1 MASAIRPQSSMTT
14 EGITTRRATRR
25 SKCRVTGRWIGA
37 PIQDS
42 AAITR
47 IATSVMVPTAKDRA
61 THRRSAITCRRKTIP
76 TLPTLSSTG
85 ARTSTRRRRASCRR
99 SAPIRTSCA
108 TSGTSS
114 SICGRAPMTPFRVED
129 RKSTKTSPRRRPKR
143 KTAASDTRA
152 ERCRA
157 PSGLSARR
165 RRQRL
170 DEKRPMT
177 NSANGRWLRLSLY
190 VSCTAVA
197 AAFLSGK
204 LLAQVVDRPDWSI
217 ELVDPKVLRVCAD
230 PHNMPFSTDR
240 GEGFENKL
248 AVLLADKLG
257 KGLSYSWYPQAT
269 GFVRN
274 TLSAHKCDVI
284 MGVPQGDDLVQVTNP
299 YYRTAYA
306 LVFKQ
311 GHGLEGVDTLG
322 DPRLKGKHVGIVAGT
337 PPGNNMVANGLMA
350 NAKPYPLAIDTR
362 VDSSAAAMMHD
373 LAAGEIDAGILW
385 GPMAGY
391 YARQATPAAT
401 VVPLIKE
408 TTGPRLAYRIAM
420 GVRYAD
426 QEWKR
431 ELNRTIRENQPAIN
445 KLLLSFGVPLLD
457 DDDRAITEDSVPR

>member
-1 MASAIRPQSSMTT
+1 MS
-14 EGITTRRATRR
+14 
-25 SKCRVTGRWIGA
+25 
-37 PIQDS
+37 
-42 AAITR
+42 
-47 IATSVMVPTAKDRA
+47 
-61 THRRSAITCRRKTIP
+61 
-76 TLPTLSSTG
+76 SSTG
-85 ARTSTRRRRASCRR
+85 ARTSTRRRKASCRR
-99 SAPIRTSCA
+99 SAPIRMSCA
-108 TSGTSS
+108 TSRTSS
-114 SICGRAPMTPFRVED
+114 SICGRAPTTPCRAED

-152 ERCRA
+152 DRCRRA
-157 PSGLSARR
+157 PTQPKAR
-165 RRQRL
+165 
-170 DEKRPMT
+170 EKRSMKNST
-177 NSANGRWLRLSLY
+177 NGEWLRLSLY

-197 AAFLSGK
+197 ATFLSGK
-204 LLAQVVDRPDWSI
+204 LLAQAVERPDWSI

-248 AVLLADKLG
+248 AELLAEKLG

-274 TLSAHKCDVI
+274 TLAAHKCDVI

-311 GHGLEGVDTLG
+311 GHDLEGVDTLG
-322 DPRLKGKHVGIVAGT
+322 DPRLKGKRVGIVAGT
-337 PPGNNMVANGLMA
+337 PPGNNMAANGLMA
-350 NAKPYPLAIDTR
+350 NAKPYPLVIDTR

-373 LAAGEIDAGILW
+373 LATGEIDAGILW

-401 VVPLIKE
+401 VVPLVKE

-426 QEWKR
+426 QDWKR
-431 ELNRTIRENQPAIN
+431 ELNRAIQENQPAIN

-457 DDDRAITEDSVPR
+457 DNDRAITEDSIPR